1 MLITITINSVFGFLE
16 TQVRPPQ
23 PERVSITDLLGAFKL
38 WGPVFEG
45 FGVRVL
51 RVQDLGDLGFGIL
64 RSTLGRRSYSRYG
77 IGLRAL
83 PGFVCAIRRHESC
96 NTSNKTTSSSSSVK
110 HVNRRERSMHIAI
123 SGCFHSYTVC
133 IRQRR
138 SAYRNGCGDDSRHRL
153 PNEIAGI
160 SLHGLVV
167 RLCIAE
173 LTGMSHPWVLRVSVS
188 FGHGVSGSRPVI
200 ITKLNPK
207 LETLNRPSP

>member
-23 PERVSITDLLGAFKL
+23 PDRVSITDLLGAFKL

-51 RVQDLGDLGFGIL
+51 RVQDLGGRGLRIWGLGIL
-64 RSTLGRRSYSRYG
+64 RSTLGRRSYCRYG

-83 PGFVCAIRRHESC
+83 PGFVCAIKRHESC

-123 SGCFHSYTVC
+123 SGKLLPQLYCLYQTAM
-133 IRQRR
+133 QRL
-138 SAYRNGCGDDSRHRL
+138 SKRL
-153 PNEIAGI
+153 
-160 SLHGLVV
+160 
-167 RLCIAE
+167 
-173 LTGMSHPWVLRVSVS
+173 W
-188 FGHGVSGSRPVI
+188 
-200 ITKLNPK
+200 
-207 LETLNRPSP
+207 